1 MRLGIIGAGWIAQKM
16 AEALANKP
24 HGCEC
29 YAVASRSLEKAEA
42 FAKQF
47 YINKVYGSY
56 EELVSDPAVDI
67 VYIATPHSHH
77 YPHARLALEH
87 GKPCLVEKAFTANA
101 REAEQLLALAHEKGL
116 FITEAIW
123 TRGFWRDR

>member
-56 EELVSDPAVDI
+56 EELVSDSAVDI
-67 VYIATPHSHH
+67 IMQQMDALRKEWGVR
-77 YPHARLALEH
+77 YPM
-87 GKPCLVEKAFTANA
+87 
-101 REAEQLLALAHEKGL
+101 
-116 FITEAIW
+116 
-123 TRGFWRDR
+123 D

>member
-1 MRLGIIGAGWIAQKM
+1 MRLGIIGAGGIAQKM

-56 EELVSDPAVDI
+56 EELVSDSAVDI
-67 VYIATPHSHH
+67 IMRQMDALRKEWGVH
-77 YPHARLALEH
+77 YPM
-87 GKPCLVEKAFTANA
+87 
-101 REAEQLLALAHEKGL
+101 
-116 FITEAIW
+116 
-123 TRGFWRDR
+123 D

>member
-1 MRLGIIGAGWIAQKM
+1 MRLGIIGAGGIAQKM

-47 YINKVYGSY
+47 YINQGVWILRRTGQRSCGGYRLYRHPSLSSLSSCPFGS
-56 EELVSDPAVDI
+56 
-67 VYIATPHSHH
+67 
-77 YPHARLALEH
+77 
-87 GKPCLVEKAFTANA
+87 
-101 REAEQLLALAHEKGL
+101 
-116 FITEAIW
+116 
-123 TRGFWRDR
+123 

>member
-42 FAKQF
+42 FAKQY

-67 VYIATPHSHH
+67 IMQQMDALRKEWCVC
-77 YPHARLALEH
+77 YPM
-87 GKPCLVEKAFTANA
+87 
-101 REAEQLLALAHEKGL
+101 
-116 FITEAIW
+116 
-123 TRGFWRDR
+123 D

>member
-1 MRLGIIGAGWIAQKM
+1 MRLGIIGAGGIAQKM

-42 FAKQF
+42 FSKQF

-56 EELVSDPAVDI
+56 EELVSDSAVDI
-67 VYIATPHSHH
+67 IMQQMDALRKEWGVR
-77 YPHARLALEH
+77 YPM
-87 GKPCLVEKAFTANA
+87 
-101 REAEQLLALAHEKGL
+101 
-116 FITEAIW
+116 
-123 TRGFWRDR
+123 D

>member
-1 MRLGIIGAGWIAQKM
+1 MRLGIIGAGGIAQKM

-56 EELVSDPAVDI
+56 EELVGDPAVDI
-67 VYIATPHSHH
+67 VYIATPHSNH
-77 YPHARLALEH
+77 YPHARLALEPH
-87 GKPCLVEKAFTANA
+87 
-101 REAEQLLALAHEKGL
+101 AETLAIMRQMDALRKEWGV
-116 FITEAIW
+116 
-123 TRGFWRDR
+123 RYPMD

>member
-1 MRLGIIGAGWIAQKM
+1 M

-56 EELVSDPAVDI
+56 EELVSDSAVDI
-67 VYIATPHSHH
+67 IMRQMDALRKEWGVH
-77 YPHARLALEH
+77 YPM
-87 GKPCLVEKAFTANA
+87 
-101 REAEQLLALAHEKGL
+101 
-116 FITEAIW
+116 
-123 TRGFWRDR
+123 D

>member
-1 MRLGIIGAGWIAQKM
+1 M

-77 YPHARLALEH
+77 YPHARLALEPH
-87 GKPCLVEKAFTANA
+87 
-101 REAEQLLALAHEKGL
+101 AETLAIMRQMDALRKEWGVHYPM
-116 FITEAIW
+116 
-123 TRGFWRDR
+123 D

>member
-1 MRLGIIGAGWIAQKM
+1 MRLGIIGAGGIAQKM

-47 YINKVYGSY
+47 YINRCMDLTKNW
-56 EELVSDPAVDI
+56 
-67 VYIATPHSHH
+67 
-77 YPHARLALEH
+77 LAILRWISFISPPLTLIIIH
-87 GKPCLVEKAFTANA
+87 MPVW
-101 REAEQLLALAHEKGL
+101 LLNLMQRHL
-116 FITEAIW
+116 PLCDRW
-123 TRGFWRDR
+123 TR

>member
-1 MRLGIIGAGWIAQKM
+1 MRLGIIGAGGIAQKM

-29 YAVASRSLEKAEA
+29 YAVASRSLEKAET

-77 YPHARLALEH
+77 YPHARLALEPH
-87 GKPCLVEKAFTANA
+87 
-101 REAEQLLALAHEKGL
+101 AETLAIMRQMDALRKEWGV
-116 FITEAIW
+116 
-123 TRGFWRDR
+123 RYPMD

>member
-47 YINKVYGSY
+47 YINN
-56 EELVSDPAVDI
+56 VSS
-67 VYIATPHSHH
+67 T
-77 YPHARLALEH
+77 
-87 GKPCLVEKAFTANA
+87 N
-101 REAEQLLALAHEKGL
+101 
-116 FITEAIW
+116 
-123 TRGFWRDR
+123 

>member
-1 MRLGIIGAGWIAQKM
+1 MRLGIIGAGGIAQKM

-42 FAKQF
+42 FSQQF

-67 VYIATPHSHH
+67 IMQQMDALRKEWGVR
-77 YPHARLALEH
+77 YPM
-87 GKPCLVEKAFTANA
+87 
-101 REAEQLLALAHEKGL
+101 
-116 FITEAIW
+116 
-123 TRGFWRDR
+123 D

>member
-67 VYIATPHSHH
+67 IMRQMDALRKEWGVR
-77 YPHARLALEH
+77 YPM
-87 GKPCLVEKAFTANA
+87 
-101 REAEQLLALAHEKGL
+101 
-116 FITEAIW
+116 
-123 TRGFWRDR
+123 D